1 MKTQNSPYYILGI
14 DPGLACTGYAI
25 LLAEDKR
32 KDPILVEGG
41 VLNNKKKDTLEI
53 KLCNL
58 YTDLSKIILEHK
70 PDVMAVENLYSHY
83 NHPRTSIIMGHARG
97 VILLAASKEKIPV
110 HNYSA
115 TEIKKS
121 LLGVGRATK
130 MQIQMVVQ
138 QRLNLTDLPEPPD
151 LADAIA
157 AAYCDFDRHFTRN

>member
-1 MKTQNSPYYILGI
+1 MNTQPSPYYILGV

-25 LLAEDKR
+25 LLAEDKK
-32 KDPILVEGG
+32 KDPVLVEGG
-41 VLNNKKKDTLEI
+41 VLSNKRKDALEI

-58 YTDLSKIILEHK
+58 YRDLSIIIAEHK

-121 LLGVGRATK
+121 LLGAGRATK
-130 MQIQMVVQ
+130 MQVQLVVQ

-157 AAYCDFDRHFTRN
+157 TAYCDFDRHFTRN